1 MGLELSYWR
10 RVASAASVAAIACA
24 TSRTAPT
31 SPAPGTAV
39 PADLAATIQAR
50 IDSLPAHST
59 FYAKQLST
67 GREVA
72 IRADDPM
79 NTASVIKIPVMI
91 LAFRDADAGRLDL
104 DERYTIR
111 SEDLR
116 RGTGLLQGFAVGLAP
131 TLRDLITQMIITSD
145 NTATD
150 IMIGKVGLA
159 RVNHLLDSLGYRET
173 RLRTTVGQAFRGLW
187 ELADPK
193 NAAMTDREVFER
205 GSPSD
210 SGAARRNHAFVLDS
224 AKWLGR
230 TTAREIAHLLE
241 QLESGQLASA
251 KSTAEM
257 RRILRQQVYTSRL
270 PQRVRFRVAM
280 GHKTGDWPPLLGN
293 DVGIMYAP
301 PPSGPIVMAVFTN
314 DNRGSFFELEATEG
328 RVAEDVLNA
337 WGSGAVVATTTT
349 AATASVIQAASAS
362 SLAATVAQV
371 YFWRARPGKIDEYT
385 RYVRDVAEPID
396 HEAQRAGAFLSVT
409 TYMANDTTLPWTHM
423 RVFLLRDS
431 TQLRGLSDALTAAGV
446 RVQPDSVKRRQQ
458 GDYSAT
464 LRDRVGASVVQ
475 IVR

>member
-1 MGLELSYWR
+1 MRSASPVSR
-10 RVASAASVAAIACA
+10 RSVWYTGVAGIVVAACA
-24 TSRTAPT
+24 LVKSGTA
-31 SPAPGTAV
+31 SPAIRMAPPGS
-39 PADLAATIQAR
+39 LAATIQAR
-50 IDSLPAHST
+50 LDSLPAHST

-79 NTASVIKIPVMI
+79 NTASVIKIPVMV
-91 LAFRDADAGRLDL
+91 LAFRDADAGRLNL

-111 SEDLR
+111 AEDLR

-159 RVNHLLDSLGYRET
+159 RVNRLLDSLGYRET

-230 TTAREIAHLLE
+230 TTAREISRLLE

-270 PQRVRFRVAM
+270 PQRVRFRVSM

-314 DNRGSFFELEATEG
+314 DNTGSFFELEATEG

-337 WGSGAVVATTTT
+337 WGSGAAPAVGQ
-349 AATASVIQAASAS
+349 ASTIQAA
-362 SLAATVAQV
+362 AAAVPGATLAQV
-371 YFWRARPGKIDEYT
+371 YFWRARSGKLEEYT
-385 RYVRDVAEPID
+385 RYIRDIAEPID
-396 HEAQRAGAFLSVT
+396 HEAQRAGAFL
-409 TYMANDTTLPWTHM
+409 
-423 RVFLLRDS
+423 
-431 TQLRGLSDALTAAGV
+431 
-446 RVQPDSVKRRQQ
+446 
-458 GDYSAT
+458 
-464 LRDRVGASVVQ
+464 
-475 IVR
+475 

>member
-1 MGLELSYWR
+1 MRFESSCRRRPVGLVL
-10 RVASAASVAAIACA
+10 IA
-24 TSRTAPT
+24 
-31 SPAPGTAV
+31 
-39 PADLAATIQAR
+39 LAACSQAKTVTTSAPARSVSPPNLAALIQAR
-50 IDSLPAHST
+50 LDSLPAHST

-72 IRADDPM
+72 IRADEPM

-111 SEDLR
+111 AEDLR
-116 RGTGLLQGFAVGLAP
+116 RGTGLLQGFAVGLSP

-150 IMIGKVGLA
+150 IMIGKVGLP
-159 RVNHLLDSLGYRET
+159 RVNHMLDSLGYRET

-210 SGAARRNHAFVLDS
+210 TGAARRNHAFVLDS

-230 TTAREIAHLLE
+230 TTAREISRLLE
-241 QLESGQLASA
+241 QLELGQLASA
-251 KSTAEM
+251 KSTQEI

-270 PQRVRFRVAM
+270 PQRVRFRVGI

-314 DNRGSFFELEATEG
+314 DNSGSFFELEATEG
-328 RVAEDVLNA
+328 RIAEDVLNA
-337 WGSGAVVATTTT
+337 WGTGAPAPPGAAENVRTVSAAFPDAT
-349 AATASVIQAASAS
+349 
-362 SLAATVAQV
+362 LAQV
-371 YFWRARPGKIDEYT
+371 YFWRARAGKVEEYT
-385 RYVRDVAEPID
+385 RYIRDVAEPID

-409 TYMANDTTLPWTHM
+409 TYMANDSTLPWTHM

-431 TQLRGLSDALTAAGV
+431 AQLRGLGDALTAAGV
-446 RVQPDSVKRRQQ
+446 RVQPDSIKRRQQ
-458 GDYSAT
+458 SEYSAS
-464 LRDRVGASVVQ
+464 LRDRVGASVLQ
-475 IVR
+475 ILR